1 MAPNLVGM
9 KLLPL
14 LLTIVVPATLTAQG
28 PRHFAPPAA
37 ATDRPLTVARCDSLP
52 QRDELALAF
61 AGAMGGFGGLVA
73 GAWVGAR
80 IETAGGC
87 SHEWCGWSG
96 ALLGAAIGTTVMIP
110 VVVHLA
116 NDQRGDLIEGIAS
129 SAAALAGGVAIS
141 LLTQDPH
148 PLLVIPVAQIIGA
161 VATEKRTSSD
171 ARELP

>member
-1 MAPNLVGM
+1 M
-9 KLLPL
+9 KPVPL
-14 LLTIVVPATLTAQG
+14 LLTMLVPATLTAQG
-28 PRHFAPPAA
+28 PRHFAPPSA
-37 ATDRPLTVARCDSLP
+37 ATDRPIATTLRDSLP

-61 AGAMGGFGGLVA
+61 AGAMGGFGGLLA

-87 SHEWCGWSG
+87 SHEWCGWTG
-96 ALLGAAIGTTVMIP
+96 AILGAAIGTTVMIP
-110 VVVHLA
+110 AVVHLA
-116 NDQRGDLIEGIAS
+116 NDGRGDLIEGIAS
-129 SAAALAGGVAIS
+129 SAAALAGGIAIS

-148 PLLVIPVAQIIGA
+148 PLLVVPVAQIIGA